1 MSLSSIAASAITKV
15 EQVTKTDVNS
25 DGAIGGTSFATGSAA
40 AGGYMAQGIAEGGGA
55 PGDAP
60 GGSLVKKLLVGGA
73 VGAGLG
79 LGATFLVPGLREVTM
94 FGVGGWAAKG
104 IIAAIGGAVG
114 VVGAG
119 VMHFIGKRKQN
130 LAMQAQAQAAQQGAM
145 VPTPS
150 PQGGATLRSG
160 ARGPAA
166 KKLQSDL
173 ATLGMYKGKLTATF
187 DKATSD
193 AVRRYEV
200 MKGVVPTGLGSPD
213 VRAAVAQ
220 DVTLMRQY
228 AT

>member
-1 MSLSSIAASAITKV
+1 MSLSGIAASAIAKV
-15 EQVTKTDVNS
+15 EQVSKTDVNS
-25 DGAIGGTSFATGSAA
+25 DGVIAGSTFSTGATA
-40 AGGYMAQGIAEGGGA
+40 AGGYMAQGVTEGGGA
-55 PGDAP
+55 PGEP
-60 GGSLVKKLLVGGA
+60 GGSLIKKMLVGGA

-114 VVGAG
+114 AVGAAAL
-119 VMHFIGKRKQN
+119 HLIGKRRQN
-130 LAMQAQAQAAQQGAM
+130 LAMQAQAQAAQQQAM
-145 VPTPS
+145 APTPS
-150 PQGGATLRSG
+150 PQNGVTLRSG

-166 KKLQSDL
+166 KKLQADL
-173 ATLGMYKGKLTATF
+173 AALGMYKGKLTATF

-213 VRAAVAQ
+213 VRAAVSQ
-220 DVTLMRQY
+220 DVALMRQY
-228 AT
+228 AS

>member
-1 MSLSSIAASAITKV
+1 MSLSGIAASAITKV

-25 DGAIGGTSFATGSAA
+25 DGVVAGTSFAVGAA
-40 AGGYMAQGIAEGGGA
+40 AASGYMAQGGGA
-55 PGDAP
+55 PGEPA
-60 GGSLVKKLLVGGA
+60 GGSLVKKMLAGGV
-73 VGAGLG
+73 VGAGIGFGASFLPIAWVTNLG
-79 LGATFLVPGLREVTM
+79 P
-94 FGVGGWAAKG
+94 GGWAAKG
-104 IIAAIGGAVG
+104 IMAAAGAAIGVIGA
-114 VVGAG
+114 AG
-119 VMHFIGKRKQN
+119 LHLIGKRKQN

-145 VPTPS
+145 APTPS
-150 PQGGATLRSG
+150 PQGGVTLRSG

-166 KKLQSDL
+166 RKLQSDL

-220 DVTLMRQY
+220 DVALMRQY
-228 AT
+228 AS

>member
-1 MSLSSIAASAITKV
+1 MSLSSIATAAINKV
-15 EQVTKTDVNS
+15 EQVAKTDVNS
-25 DGAIGGTSFATGSAA
+25 DGKIGGTSFATGATA
-40 AGGYMAQGIAEGGGA
+40 AGGYMAQGGGA
-55 PGDAP
+55 PGEA
-60 GGSLVKKLLVGGA
+60 GGSLIKKLIVGGA

-114 VVGAG
+114 VVGAAALHLVG
-119 VMHFIGKRKQN
+119 QRKQN

-145 VPTPS
+145 APTPS
-150 PQGGATLRSG
+150 PQGGVTLRSG

-173 ATLGMYKGKLTATF
+173 ATLGMFKGKLTGAF
-187 DKATSD
+187 DSATSA
-193 AVRRYEV
+193 AVRKYEV

-213 VRAAVAQ
+213 VRAAVSQ
-220 DVTLMRQY
+220 DVSLLRQY
-228 AT
+228 T

>member
-1 MSLSSIAASAITKV
+1 MSLSSIASAAITKV

-25 DGAIGGTSFATGSAA
+25 DGVVGTSSFGVGAA
-40 AGGYMAQGIAEGGGA
+40 ASGGYMAQGITEGGGA
-55 PGDAP
+55 PGEAP
-60 GGSLVKKLLVGGA
+60 GGSLVKKILVGTA

-114 VVGAG
+114 AIGATAL
-119 VMHFIGKRKQN
+119 HLIGKRKQN
-130 LAMQAQAQAAQQGAM
+130 LAMQAQAQAAQQQSMA
-145 VPTPS
+145 PTPS
-150 PQGGATLRSG
+150 PQNGVTLRSG

-173 ATLGMYKGKLTATF
+173 ATLGMYKGKLNGAF

-220 DVTLMRQY
+220 DVSLLRQY
-228 AT
+228 AG

>member
-1 MSLSSIAASAITKV
+1 MSLSSIAAAAITKV

-25 DGAIGGTSFATGSAA
+25 DGKVGGTSFGVGSAA
-40 AGGYMAQGIAEGGGA
+40 SGAYMAQGGGA
-55 PGDAP
+55 PGEPA
-60 GGSLVKKLLVGGA
+60 GGSLIKKLLVGGA

-79 LGATFLVPGLREVTM
+79 LGATFLVPGLREITM

-114 VVGAG
+114 VVGAAALHL
-119 VMHFIGKRKQN
+119 VGKRKQN

-145 VPTPS
+145 APTPS
-150 PQGGATLRSG
+150 PQGGVTLRSG

-166 KKLQSDL
+166 RKLQSDL
-173 ATLGMYKGKLTATF
+173 STLGMYKGKLSSTF

-220 DVTLMRQY
+220 DVALMKQY